1 MVAQPEV
8 FSKLVCLKHVPEC
21 NIVRQTH
28 CVWQEDCSSHEYNQ
42 RLIVLY
48 GVGKAR
54 EEARH
59 SLRKTTK
66 EIVKLY
72 SKRNCIDV
80 VSGDVGKVKKKKDKE
95 AKETVA
101 TGKKKTESK
110 NVMYMSPT
118 LILGFYVGL
127 YTFLC
132 FFLSSFFSGGGP
144 LHVIAWFVIEWE
156 NIWSKLHCVCS

>member
-1 MVAQPEV
+1 M
-8 FSKLVCLKHVPEC
+8 
-21 NIVRQTH
+21 
-28 CVWQEDCSSHEYNQ
+28 
-42 RLIVLY
+42 
-48 GVGKAR
+48 GKAR

-118 LILGFYVGL
+118 LILVLYVGL
-127 YTFLC
+127 CLFMFLS
-132 FFLSSFFSGGGP
+132 FFLFLRRGA
-144 LHVIAWFVIEWE
+144 I
-156 NIWSKLHCVCS
+156 KCHCLICDRVGEHLK

>member
-1 MVAQPEV
+1 M
-8 FSKLVCLKHVPEC
+8 
-21 NIVRQTH
+21 
-28 CVWQEDCSSHEYNQ
+28 
-42 RLIVLY
+42 IVLY

-95 AKETVA
+95 AKEAVA

-110 NVMYMSPT
+110 NVMYSQT
-118 LILGFYVGL
+118 ENL
-127 YTFLC
+127 
-132 FFLSSFFSGGGP
+132 P
-144 LHVIAWFVIEWE
+144 LLPVFP
-156 NIWSKLHCVCS
+156 S

>member
-8 FSKLVCLKHVPEC
+8 FSKLVCLKHGPEC
-21 NIVRQTH
+21 NIVRQMH

-101 TGKKKTESK
+101 TGKKKTEQEC
-110 NVMYMSPT
+110 
-118 LILGFYVGL
+118 YVHVSHSYIG
-127 YTFLC
+127 FLC
-132 FFLSSFFSGGGP
+132 QFIYLFMFLS
-144 LHVIAWFVIEWE
+144 FVRFLWRGAITC
-156 NIWSKLHCVCS
+156 HCLICDRVGEHLK